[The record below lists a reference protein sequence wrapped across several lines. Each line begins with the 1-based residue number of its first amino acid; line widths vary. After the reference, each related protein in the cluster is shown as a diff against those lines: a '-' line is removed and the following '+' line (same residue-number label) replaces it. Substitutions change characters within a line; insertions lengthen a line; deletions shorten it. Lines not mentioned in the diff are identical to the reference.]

1 MNILNSA
8 IEQMDARVVYFIVFG
23 ISLFFLATWW
33 QIIQQRNAFT
43 RRLVALEKQLR
54 VITSGSVCMGEHI
67 LKLESELKNIRQKR
81 HHDVETDAQYS
92 YSQAVNLIQQGV
104 DASTVAANC
113 GLSDCEIQ
121 LTELIHNTTRS
132 AKVS

>member
-8 IEQMDARVVYFIVFG
+8 IEQVDARVIYFILFG
-23 ISLFFLATWW
+23 ITLFFIVTWW
-33 QIIQQRNAFT
+33 QIIQQRNAFA

-54 VITSGSVCMGEHI
+54 VITSGSVGMGEHI

-81 HHDVETDAQYS
+81 HHDVETEAQYS
-92 YSQAVNLIQQGV
+92 YSQAVKLIQQGV

-121 LTELIHNTTRS
+121 LMELIHNNTR
-132 AKVS
+132 AAHVN